1 MQSIRIGSPAVP
13 NNNSISNWRIGISAN
28 KIIGL
33 NIDNNSI
40 SSNYAGI
47 YVARCSNLKINNNMI
62 RQFRTGVHCYDN
74 SGNIEINNNYFN
86 YPITPDVIKNTA
98 IRVENPSSNSID
110 LRIES
115 NWIFNATTG
124 ILCRNVP
131 KAIVGKRNRIY
142 FFADNSTLTT
152 LGFNEAISLENCND
166 SYVLLNEVYRYIDP
180 DPSMPEIMRNF
191 NRQNDECVCLWKQP
205 S

>member
-1 MQSIRIGSPAVP
+1 
-13 NNNSISNWRIGISAN
+13 
-28 KIIGL
+28 
-33 NIDNNSI
+33 
-40 SSNYAGI
+40 
-47 YVARCSNLKINNNMI
+47 MI
-62 RQFRTGVHCYDN
+62 RQFRTGIHCYDN
-74 SGNIEINNNYFN
+74 SGNIEINTNYFN

-131 KAIVGKRNRIY
+131 KAIVAKNRIY

-152 LGFNEAISLENCND
+152 LGLISHLFRK
-166 SYVLLNEVYRYIDP
+166 L
-180 DPSMPEIMRNF
+180 
-191 NRQNDECVCLWKQP
+191 Q
-205 S
+205 